1 MVCKTSQGRG
11 VVQDKVITRLK
22 VHQPCRRQARS
33 TSVQLRAVWSPPPQ
47 PGQIPCGTGLQA
59 MRCGWAGNACTATRR
74 LAACA
79 YHTTCVCSETCG
91 NCLRCTGGCLSIRT
105 LGDGPGS
112 QDIWIAK
119 ACGLHAIMAFS
130 LAALEYI
137 LCKTEVRVSL
147 GGAAR

>member
-1 MVCKTSQGRG
+1 MQDQPGPWRCAGQG
-11 VVQDKVITRLK
+11 D
-22 VHQPCRRQARS
+22 HQAQS
-33 TSVQLRAVWSPPPQ
+33 TSTLQTSGQIHQCATPRCMVPPPQ